1 MTGALA
7 SIATPVKYWD
17 SGIMTFITS
26 QQGVVYE
33 SGLGLAKVAASI
45 QEYNLSPEW
54 TPIK

>member
-1 MTGALA
+1 
-7 SIATPVKYWD
+7 
-17 SGIMTFITS
+17 MTFITS